1 MLDGFELVQAKA
13 PCTRSLV
20 LDRSRCF
27 PPLPLAENPR
37 PSPLAAS
44 KPRSV
49 QATMAPRTVRTAA
62 LLLAAALVLAACFC
76 CCCSG
81 AGGCEGDGRFH
92 AFSLVGRALPTTGT
106 PASADDDGTAFR
118 AVLAALPSAAV
129 ATGCASLHSASTR
142 FRPLLRGAA
151 RLPRV
156 PLRRGGGHHRV
167 LRQENAPRRRLVR
180 LLPPGVRRCRRR
192 RQRGGRLQALRRR
205 HARPG
210 AGRPCQGPGRTHGTI
225 AL

>member
-1 MLDGFELVQAKA
+1 MGLNLSRPKA

-27 PPLPLAENPR
+27 PPLLLAENPR

-62 LLLAAALVLAACFC
+62 LLLAAAFVLAACFC

-92 AFSLVGRALPTTGT
+92 AFSLVG
-106 PASADDDGTAFR
+106 
-118 AVLAALPSAAV
+118 
-129 ATGCASLHSASTR
+129 
-142 FRPLLRGAA
+142 
-151 RLPRV
+151 
-156 PLRRGGGHHRV
+156 HHRV

-180 LLPPGVRRCRRR
+180 LLPPGVRRRR